1 MLILLDCRPLQ
12 YAGPGSERSRLILAA
27 AAALAGDKAVEW
39 LFVVDHT
46 FRPGM
51 LDGISGDSVLV
62 RRALPGSF
70 GWRWW
75 YDRQIPRLAR
85 QYHADIVMLTGGITA
100 KLSGVPQCLWMPE
113 RANPG
118 ENGNGRLYPS
128 IYRARLAE
136 GLQRAA
142 VIFCFGD
149 RDRNWLAGYRPG
161 IASGKPSGAEGME
174 EKILVLPAAME
185 EEAEVK
191 GPLAAAEKEEIKRKY
206 ARGKE
211 YFLADLADAVDE
223 DVIHLLKAFSLFK
236 KRQQSN
242 MQLILTGAING
253 SAGMV
258 RQRLKT
264 YKYREDVHW
273 QENGPATE
281 AGLAA
286 EAGKLSRAAYA
297 ALLLF
302 DGHTLGAPLLN
313 AWAAGVPVIATDGS
327 LLQEI
332 AGDAALLAGAGDSAS
347 LAAQLMR
354 IYKDE
359 NGRMDL
365 IRRGLDRRGAYSRRG
380 SIDAL
385 WEGIGKVFRPMN

>member
-12 YAGPGSERSRLILAA
+12 YAGPGSERSRFILAA
-27 AAALAGDKAVEW
+27 AAALARDKAVKW

-51 LDGISGDSVLV
+51 LDGMSGDSVLV
-62 RRALPGSF
+62 RRAMPGSF

-85 QYHADIVMLTGGITA
+85 QYRADMVMLTGGITA
-100 KLSGVPQCLWMPE
+100 KLSGIPQCLWMPE
-113 RANPG
+113 RADPG

-128 IYRARLAE
+128 IYRSRLAA

-142 VIFCFGD
+142 VIFCFSGRD
-149 RDRNWLAGYRPG
+149 RDWLAGYRPG
-161 IASGKPSGAEGME
+161 VE

-185 EEAEVK
+185 EDAGLK
-191 GPLAAAEKEEIKRKY
+191 GPLADAEKEEIKRRY
-206 ARGKE
+206 VRGKE
-211 YFLADLADAVDE
+211 YFLADLAGAGEE
-223 DVIHLLKAFSLFK
+223 DVINLLKAFSLFK

-242 MQLILTGAING
+242 MQLLLTGGING
-253 SAGMV
+253 SAGV
-258 RQRLKT
+258 IRQRLET

-273 QENGPATE
+273 QEDGPA
-281 AGLAA
+281 A
-286 EAGKLSRAAYA
+286 EDGRVSRAAYA

-313 AWAAGVPVIATDGS
+313 AWAAGVPVIAADGS

-332 AGDAALLAGAGDSAS
+332 AGDAALPAGAGDPAS

-359 NGRMDL
+359 TGRMDL
-365 IRRGLDRRGAYSRRG
+365 IRRGLDRRGAYSRRR

>member
-27 AAALAGDKAVEW
+27 TASLARDKAVEW
-39 LFVVDHT
+39 LYVVDHT

-51 LDGISGDSVLV
+51 LEGISGDSVLM
-62 RRALPGSF
+62 RRALPGGF
-70 GWRWW
+70 GRWWW
-75 YDRQIPRLAR
+75 YDRQIPRLAG
-85 QYHADIVMLTGGITA
+85 QYHADMVMLTGGITA

-113 RANPG
+113 R
-118 ENGNGRLYPS
+118 
-128 IYRARLAE
+128 RARLAAS
-136 GLQRAA
+136 LQRAA
-142 VIFCFGD
+142 VILCFAD
-149 RDRNWLAGYRPG
+149 RDRTWLAGNRPG
-161 IASGKPSGAEGME
+161 VE
-174 EKILVLPAAME
+174 EKILVLPPGLE
-185 EEAEVK
+185 EDAGVK
-191 GPLAAAEKEEIKRKY
+191 GPLTAAEKEEIKRKY
-206 ARGKE
+206 VRGKE
-211 YFLADLADAVDE
+211 YFLADLAGAGEE
-223 DVIHLLKAFSLFK
+223 DVMYLLKAFSLFK

-242 MQLILTGAING
+242 MQLILTGTTNG
-253 SAGMV
+253 STGMV

-273 QENGPATE
+273 QEDWPT
-281 AGLAA
+281 A
-286 EAGKLSRAAYA
+286 EAGQLSRAAYA

-302 DGHTLGAPLLN
+302 DVHTLGAPLLN
-313 AWAAGVPVIATDGS
+313 AWTAAVPVITMDGS

-332 AGDAALLAGAGDSAS
+332 AGDAALLAGAGDPAS

-365 IRRGLDRRGAYSRRG
+365 IRKGLDRRGTYSRRQ

>member
-12 YAGPGSERSRLILAA
+12 YAGPGSERSRFILAA
-27 AAALAGDKAVEW
+27 AAALTRDKAVEW

-51 LDGISGDSVLV
+51 LNGISGDSVLV
-62 RRALPGSF
+62 QRAMSGSF

-85 QYHADIVMLTGGITA
+85 QYRADMVMLTGGITA

-118 ENGNGRLYPS
+118 ENGNGRIYPS
-128 IYRARLAE
+128 IYKARLAAA
-136 GLQRAA
+136 LQRAA
-142 VIFCFGD
+142 VIFCFTGRD
-149 RDRNWLAGYRPG
+149 RDWLAGYRPG
-161 IASGKPSGAEGME
+161 VE

-185 EEAEVK
+185 EDAGVK
-191 GPLAAAEKEEIKRKY
+191 GPLADAEKEEIKRKY
-206 ARGKE
+206 VRGKE

-223 DVIHLLKAFSLFK
+223 DVINLLKAFSLFK

-242 MQLILTGAING
+242 MQLILTGEING
-253 SAGMV
+253 SAGVV
-258 RQRLKT
+258 RQRLET

-273 QENGPATE
+273 QEDRPT
-281 AGLAA
+281 A
-286 EAGKLSRAAYA
+286 EVRQLSRAAYSI
-297 ALLLF
+297 LLLF

-313 AWAAGVPVIATDGS
+313 AWAAGVPVIAADGS

-332 AGDAALLAGAGDSAS
+332 AGDAALPAGAGDPAS

-365 IRRGLDRRGAYSRRG
+365 IRRGLDRRGAYSRDRSLG
-380 SIDAL
+380 AL

>member
-12 YAGPGSERSRLILAA
+12 YAGPGSERSRFILAA
-27 AAALAGDKAVEW
+27 ADALARDKAVKW

-62 RRALPGSF
+62 RRAMPGSF

-118 ENGNGRLYPS
+118 ENGNGRIYPS
-128 IYRARLAE
+128 IYKARLAAA
-136 GLQRAA
+136 LQRAA
-142 VIFCFGD
+142 VIFCFSG

-161 IASGKPSGAEGME
+161 VE

-185 EEAEVK
+185 EDAGVK
-191 GPLAAAEKEEIKRKY
+191 GPLADTEKEEIKRKY
-206 ARGKE
+206 VRGKE

-223 DVIHLLKAFSLFK
+223 DVINLLKAFSLFK

-242 MQLILTGAING
+242 MQLMLTGEING
-253 SAGMV
+253 SARVV
-258 RQRLKT
+258 RQRLET

-273 QENGPATE
+273 QEDRPT
-281 AGLAA
+281 A
-286 EAGKLSRAAYA
+286 EVRQLSRAAYA
-297 ALLLF
+297 ILLLF
-302 DGHTLGAPLLN
+302 DGHTLGASLLN
-313 AWAAGVPVIATDGS
+313 AWAAGVPVIAADGS

-332 AGDAALLAGAGDSAS
+332 AGDAALPAGAGDPAS

-365 IRRGLDRRGAYSRRG
+365 IRRGLDRRGAYSRDR
-380 SIDAL
+380 SLSAL

>member
-12 YAGPGSERSRLILAA
+12 YAGPGSERSRFILGA
-27 AAALAGDKAVEW
+27 AAALAGDKAVKW

-62 RRALPGSF
+62 RRAMPGSF

-75 YDRQIPRLAR
+75 YDRQIPRMAR
-85 QYHADIVMLTGGITA
+85 LYRADMVMLTGGITA

-113 RANPG
+113 RADPG

-128 IYRARLAE
+128 IYRSRLAA

-142 VIFCFGD
+142 VIFCFTGRD
-149 RDRNWLAGYRPG
+149 RDWLAGYRPG
-161 IASGKPSGAEGME
+161 VE

-185 EEAEVK
+185 EDAGVK
-191 GPLAAAEKEEIKRKY
+191 GPLADAEKEEIKRRY
-206 ARGKE
+206 VRGKE

-223 DVIHLLKAFSLFK
+223 DVINLLKAFSLFK

-242 MQLILTGAING
+242 MQLILTGEING
-253 SAGMV
+253 AGVV
-258 RQRLKT
+258 RQRLET

-273 QENGPATE
+273 QEDRPT
-281 AGLAA
+281 A
-286 EAGKLSRAAYA
+286 EVRQLSRAAYA
-297 ALLLF
+297 ILLLF

-313 AWAAGVPVIATDGS
+313 AWAAGVPVIAADGS

-332 AGDAALLAGAGDSAS
+332 AGDAALPAGAGDPAS

-365 IRRGLDRRGAYSRRG
+365 IRRGLDRRGAYTRRG

>member
-1 MLILLDCRPLQ
+1 MQ

-39 LFVVDHT
+39 LYVVDHT

-51 LDGISGDSVLV
+51 LDGISGDSVLT

-85 QYHADIVMLTGGITA
+85 QYHADLIMLTGGIAA
-100 KLSGVPQCLWMPE
+100 KLSDVPQCLWMPE
-113 RANPG
+113 KANPG
-118 ENGNGRLYPS
+118 ENGNDRLYPS
-128 IYRARLAE
+128 IYKVRLAVS
-136 GLQRAA
+136 LQRAA
-142 VIFCFGD
+142 VIFCFTG
-149 RDRNWLAGYRPG
+149 RDRTWLAGYRPG
-161 IASGKPSGAEGME
+161 IVSGKPPGSSAEGVE
-174 EKILVLPAAME
+174 EKIWVLPAAME
-185 EEAEVK
+185 EDAGVK

-206 ARGKE
+206 VRGKE
-211 YFLADLADAVDE
+211 YFLADLAGAGEE
-223 DVIHLLKAFSLFK
+223 DVINLLKAFSLFK
-236 KRQQSN
+236 QRQRSN
-242 MQLILTGAING
+242 MQLLLTGGING
-253 SAGMV
+253 SAAV
-258 RQRLKT
+258 IRQRLET

-273 QENGPATE
+273 QEDRPT
-281 AGLAA
+281 A
-286 EAGKLSRAAYA
+286 EVRQLSRAAYA
-297 ALLLF
+297 VLLLF

-313 AWAAGVPVIATDGS
+313 AWAAGVPVIVADGS

-332 AGDAALLAGAGDSAS
+332 AGDAALPAGARDPAS

>member
-1 MLILLDCRPLQ
+1 MLILLDGRPLQ
-12 YAGPGSERSRLILAA
+12 YAGPGSERSRYILVA
-27 AAALAGDKAVEW
+27 AAALARDKGVKW

-85 QYHADIVMLTGGITA
+85 QYHADMVMLTGGITA
-100 KLSGVPQCLWMPE
+100 KSAGVPQCLWMPE
-113 RANPG
+113 NANPD
-118 ENGNGRLYPS
+118 ENGNRRLYPS
-128 IYRARLAE
+128 IYRARLAAS
-136 GLQRAA
+136 LQRAA
-142 VIFCFGD
+142 VIFCFTG

-161 IASGKPSGAEGME
+161 LE
-174 EKILVLPAAME
+174 EKLFVLPTVPEDAGT
-185 EEAEVK
+185 K
-191 GPLAAAEKEEIKRKY
+191 GPLSDAEKEEIKRTFV
-206 ARGKE
+206 RGRE
-211 YFLADLADAVDE
+211 YFLADLAGAGEKEVMN
-223 DVIHLLKAFSLFK
+223 LLKAFSLFK

-242 MQLILTGAING
+242 MQLLLTGGING
-253 SAGMV
+253 STETI
-258 RQRLKT
+258 RQRLET

-273 QENGPATE
+273 QEDRST
-281 AGLAA
+281 A
-286 EAGKLSRAAYA
+286 EGGRVSRAAYA

-302 DGHTLGAPLLN
+302 DGQTLGAPLLN
-313 AWAAGVPVIATDGS
+313 AWTAGVPVIAADGG

-332 AGDAALLAGAGDSAS
+332 AGDAALLADAGDPAS

-365 IRRGLDRRGAYSRRG
+365 IRRGFDRRGAYSRRG

-385 WEGIGKVFRPMN
+385 WEGVGKVFRPMN

>member
-12 YAGPGSERSRLILAA
+12 YAGPGSERSRFILTA
-27 AAALAGDKAVEW
+27 AAALAKDKAIQW

-51 LDGISGDSVLV
+51 LDGISGDSVLM

-75 YDRQIPRLAR
+75 YDQQIPRLAR
-85 QYHADIVMLTGGITA
+85 QYHPDVVMLTGGITA
-100 KLSGVPQCLWMPE
+100 KLSDIPQCLWMPE
-113 RANPG
+113 KADPD
-118 ENGNGRLYPS
+118 ESGNDRHYPS
-128 IYRARLAE
+128 IYKKRLTA

-142 VIFCFGD
+142 VIFCFTG
-149 RDRNWLAGYRPG
+149 RDRNWLAGYC
-161 IASGKPSGAEGME
+161 SGVE
-174 EKILVLPAAME
+174 EKILVLPVAME
-185 EEAEVK
+185 ENAGVK
-191 GPLAAAEKEEIKRKY
+191 GPLNDTEKEEIKRKY
-206 ARGKE
+206 IRGKE
-211 YFLADLADAVDE
+211 YFLADLANAVDE

-253 SAGMV
+253 SGGMI
-258 RQRLKT
+258 RQRLET
-264 YKYREDVHW
+264 YKYREDVQW
-273 QENGPATE
+273 QEDRPAPE
-281 AGLAA
+281 VGQ
-286 EAGKLSRAAYA
+286 LSRAAYA
-297 ALLLF
+297 VLLLF

-313 AWAAGVPVIATDGS
+313 AWAAGVPVIATEGG

-332 AGDAALLAGAGDSAS
+332 AGDAALLTVAGDPTS

-359 NGRMDL
+359 NGRADL
-365 IRRGLDRRGAYSRRG
+365 ISRGFDRRGAYSRQG

>member
-12 YAGPGSERSRLILAA
+12 HAGPGSERSRYILVA
-27 AAALAGDKAVEW
+27 AAALARDKAVKW

-85 QYHADIVMLTGGITA
+85 QYHADMIMLTGGITA

-113 RANPG
+113 KAD
-118 ENGNGRLYPS
+118 LYPS
-128 IYRARLAE
+128 IYRTRLAAS
-136 GLQRAA
+136 LQRAA
-142 VIFCFGD
+142 VIFCFTG

-161 IASGKPSGAEGME
+161 LE
-174 EKILVLPAAME
+174 EKLFILPPMPEDAA
-185 EEAEVK
+185 AK
-191 GPLAAAEKEEIKRKY
+191 GLLADAEKEEIKRTFV
-206 ARGKE
+206 RGKE
-211 YFLADLADAVDE
+211 YFLADLAGAGE
-223 DVIHLLKAFSLFK
+223 KEVIDLLKAFSLFK

-242 MQLILTGAING
+242 MQLLLTGGING
-253 SAGMV
+253 SAETI
-258 RQRLKT
+258 RQQLET
-264 YKYREDVHW
+264 YKYRGDVHW
-273 QENGPATE
+273 QEDRS
-281 AGLAA
+281 AA
-286 EAGKLSRAAYA
+286 EGGRVSRAAYA

-302 DGHTLGAPLLN
+302 DSQTLGASLLN
-313 AWAAGVPVIATDGS
+313 AWAAGVPVIAANGG

-332 AGDAALLAGAGDSAS
+332 AGDAALLADAGDPAS

-365 IRRGLDRRGAYSRRG
+365 VRKGLDRRDAYSRRG
-380 SIDAL
+380 SVDAL
-385 WEGIGKVFRPMN
+385 WEGVGKVFRPMN

>member
-1 MLILLDCRPLQ
+1 MPMLILLDCRPLQ
-12 YAGPGSERSRLILAA
+12 YAGPGSERSRFILAA
-27 AAALAGDKAVEW
+27 AAALTRDKAVEW

-51 LDGISGDSVLV
+51 LNGISGDSVLV
-62 RRALPGSF
+62 QRAMSGSF

-85 QYHADIVMLTGGITA
+85 QYRADMVMLTGGITA

-118 ENGNGRLYPS
+118 ENGNGRIYPS
-128 IYRARLAE
+128 IYKARLAAA
-136 GLQRAA
+136 LQRAA
-142 VIFCFGD
+142 VIFCFTGRD
-149 RDRNWLAGYRPG
+149 RDWLAGYRPG
-161 IASGKPSGAEGME
+161 VE

-185 EEAEVK
+185 EDAGVK
-191 GPLAAAEKEEIKRKY
+191 GPLADAEKEEIKRKY
-206 ARGKE
+206 VRGKE

-223 DVIHLLKAFSLFK
+223 DVINLLKAFSLFK

-242 MQLILTGAING
+242 MQLILTGEING
-253 SAGMV
+253 SAGVV
-258 RQRLKT
+258 RQRLET

-273 QENGPATE
+273 QEDRPT
-281 AGLAA
+281 A
-286 EAGKLSRAAYA
+286 EVRQLSRAAYSI
-297 ALLLF
+297 LLLF

-313 AWAAGVPVIATDGS
+313 AWAAGVPVIAADGS

-332 AGDAALLAGAGDSAS
+332 AGDAALPAGAGDPAS

-365 IRRGLDRRGAYSRRG
+365 IRRGLDRRGAYSRDRSLG
-380 SIDAL
+380 AL

>member
-12 YAGPGSERSRLILAA
+12 HAGPGSERSRLILAA
-27 AAALAGDKAVEW
+27 AAALAGDKAVKW

-51 LDGISGDSVLV
+51 LEGVSGDSVLV
-62 RRALPGSF
+62 RRALPGRF

-85 QYHADIVMLTGGITA
+85 QYHADMVMLTGGITA
-100 KLSGVPQCLWMPE
+100 KLPGVPQCLWMPE

-128 IYRARLAE
+128 IYKARLAE

-142 VIFCFGD
+142 VIFCFTG
-149 RDRNWLAGYRPG
+149 RDRTWLAGWCPG
-161 IASGKPSGAEGME
+161 VE

-185 EEAEVK
+185 EDAGVK
-191 GPLAAAEKEEIKRKY
+191 GPLAEAEKEEIKRKY
-206 ARGKE
+206 VRGKE
-211 YFLADLADAVDE
+211 YFLADLAGAGED
-223 DVIHLLKAFSLFK
+223 DVIYLLKAFSLFK

-242 MQLILTGAING
+242 MQLLLTGGIKG
-253 SAGMV
+253 SAGV
-258 RQRLKT
+258 IRQRLET

-273 QENGPATE
+273 HENGPATE

-286 EAGKLSRAAYA
+286 EGGRVSRAAYA

-302 DGHTLGAPLLN
+302 DGYTLGAPLLN
-313 AWAAGVPVIATDGS
+313 AWAAAVPVIATDGS

-332 AGDAALLAGAGDSAS
+332 AGDAVFPAAVGDSAS

-365 IRRGLDRRGAYSRRG
+365 IRRGLDRRAAYSRRG

>member
-1 MLILLDCRPLQ
+1 
-12 YAGPGSERSRLILAA
+12 
-27 AAALAGDKAVEW
+27 
-39 LFVVDHT
+39 
-46 FRPGM
+46 M

-85 QYHADIVMLTGGITA
+85 QYHADMVMLTGGITA
-100 KLSGVPQCLWMPE
+100 KSAGVPQCLWMPE
-113 RANPG
+113 NANPD
-118 ENGNGRLYPS
+118 ENGNRRLYPS
-128 IYRARLAE
+128 IYRARLAAS
-136 GLQRAA
+136 LQRAA
-142 VIFCFGD
+142 VIFCFTG

-161 IASGKPSGAEGME
+161 LE
-174 EKILVLPAAME
+174 EKLFVLPTVPEDAGT
-185 EEAEVK
+185 K
-191 GPLAAAEKEEIKRKY
+191 GPLSDAEKEEIKRTFV
-206 ARGKE
+206 RGRE
-211 YFLADLADAVDE
+211 YFLADLAGAGEKEVMN
-223 DVIHLLKAFSLFK
+223 LLKAFSLFK

-242 MQLILTGAING
+242 MQLLLTGGING
-253 SAGMV
+253 STETI
-258 RQRLKT
+258 RQRLET

-273 QENGPATE
+273 QEDRST
-281 AGLAA
+281 A
-286 EAGKLSRAAYA
+286 EGGRVSRAAYA

-302 DGHTLGAPLLN
+302 DGQTLGAPLLN
-313 AWAAGVPVIATDGS
+313 AWTAGVPVIAADGG

-332 AGDAALLAGAGDSAS
+332 AGDAALLADAGDPAS

-365 IRRGLDRRGAYSRRG
+365 IRRGFDRRGAYSRRG

-385 WEGIGKVFRPMN
+385 WEGVGKVFRPMN

>member
-27 AAALAGDKAVEW
+27 AAALAGDKAVKW

-51 LDGISGDSVLV
+51 LDGISGDSLLV

-85 QYHADIVMLTGGITA
+85 QYQADMVMLTGGITA

-118 ENGNGRLYPS
+118 ENGNRRFYPS
-128 IYRARLAE
+128 IYRTRLVA

-142 VIFCFGD
+142 VIFCFTGRD
-149 RDRNWLAGYRPG
+149 RDWLAGSCPG
-161 IASGKPSGAEGME
+161 IASGKPSAAEGVE

-185 EEAEVK
+185 EDAGVK
-191 GPLAAAEKEEIKRKY
+191 GPLGEVEKQEIKKKY
-206 ARGKE
+206 ARGRE

-223 DVIHLLKAFSLFK
+223 DVIYLLKAFSLFK

-242 MQLILTGAING
+242 MQLILTGAINR

-273 QENGPATE
+273 QEDLPT
-281 AGLAA
+281 A
-286 EAGKLSRAAYA
+286 EAGQLSRAAYA

-313 AWAAGVPVIATDGS
+313 AWAAAVPVITMDGS

-332 AGDAALLAGAGDSAS
+332 AGDAALLAGAGDPAS

-365 IRRGLDRRGAYSRRG
+365 IRRGFDRRGAYSRRG
-380 SIDAL
+380 SIDVL

>member
-12 YAGPGSERSRLILAA
+12 YAGPGSERSRFILGA
-27 AAALAGDKAVEW
+27 AAALAGDKAVKW

-62 RRALPGSF
+62 RRAMPGSF

-85 QYHADIVMLTGGITA
+85 QYRADMVMLTGGITA

-113 RANPG
+113 RADPG

-128 IYRARLAE
+128 IYRSRLAA

-142 VIFCFGD
+142 VIFCFTGRD
-149 RDRNWLAGYRPG
+149 RDWLAGYRPG
-161 IASGKPSGAEGME
+161 VE

-185 EEAEVK
+185 EDAGVK
-191 GPLAAAEKEEIKRKY
+191 GPLADAEKEEIKRRY
-206 ARGKE
+206 VRGKE

-223 DVIHLLKAFSLFK
+223 DVINLLKAFSLFK

-242 MQLILTGAING
+242 MQLILTGEING
-253 SAGMV
+253 AGVV
-258 RQRLKT
+258 RQRLET

-273 QENGPATE
+273 QEDRPT
-281 AGLAA
+281 A
-286 EAGKLSRAAYA
+286 EVRQLSRAAYA
-297 ALLLF
+297 ILLLF

-313 AWAAGVPVIATDGS
+313 AWAAGVPVIAADGS

-332 AGDAALLAGAGDSAS
+332 AGDAALPAGAGDPAS

-365 IRRGLDRRGAYSRRG
+365 IRRGLDRRGAYTRRG

>member
-1 MLILLDCRPLQ
+1 LQ
-12 YAGPGSERSRLILAA
+12 YAGPGSERSRFILAA
-27 AAALAGDKAVEW
+27 AAALARDKAVKW

-51 LDGISGDSVLV
+51 LDDLAGDSVLV

-85 QYHADIVMLTGGITA
+85 QYHADMVMLTGGITA

-113 RANPG
+113 RAKPG
-118 ENGNGRLYPS
+118 ESGRLYPS
-128 IYRARLAE
+128 IYKARLAA

-142 VIFCFGD
+142 IIFCFSD
-149 RDRNWLAGYRPG
+149 RDRNWLAGDRDG
-161 IASGKPSGAEGME
+161 IASGKPPGSSAEGSGSRRRTAE
-174 EKILVLPAAME
+174 GVKEKIFVLPAAME
-185 EEAEVK
+185 EDAGIK
-191 GPLAAAEKEEIKRKY
+191 GPLDHAEKEAIKRRHV
-206 ARGKE
+206 RGKE
-211 YFLADLADAVDE
+211 YFLADLAGAKEE
-223 DVIHLLKAFSLFK
+223 DVMNLLKAFSLFK

-242 MQLILTGAING
+242 MQLLLTGGVNG
-253 SAGMV
+253 SAGV
-258 RQRLKT
+258 IRQRLET

-273 QENGPATE
+273 QDGPAE
-281 AGLAA
+281 N
-286 EAGKLSRAAYA
+286 EEVSHAAYA

-302 DGHTLGAPLLN
+302 DGHTLGASLLN
-313 AWAAGVPVIATDGS
+313 AWTAGVPVITAEDS

-332 AGDAALLAGAGDSAS
+332 AGDAALLASAKDPAS

-365 IRRGLDRRGAYSRRG
+365 IRKGFDRRGAYSREG
-380 SIDAL
+380 TLNTL

>member
-12 YAGPGSERSRLILAA
+12 YARPGSERSRLILTAV
-27 AAALAGDKAVEW
+27 AALAGDKTIKW
-39 LFVVDHT
+39 LFIVDHT

-85 QYHADIVMLTGGITA
+85 QYQADLLMLTGGIAA
-100 KLSGVPQCLWMPE
+100 KLSDVPQCLWMPE
-113 RANPG
+113 KANPG

-128 IYRARLAE
+128 IYKVRLAAS
-136 GLQRAA
+136 LQRAA
-142 VIFCFGD
+142 VIFCFTG
-149 RDRNWLAGYRPG
+149 RDRTWLAGYRPG
-161 IASGKPSGAEGME
+161 IASGKPPGSSAEGVE
-174 EKILVLPAAME
+174 EKIWVLPAAME
-185 EEAEVK
+185 EDAGVK

-206 ARGKE
+206 VRGKE
-211 YFLADLADAVDE
+211 YFLADLAGAGEE
-223 DVIHLLKAFSLFK
+223 DVINLLKAFSLFK
-236 KRQQSN
+236 QRQRSN
-242 MQLILTGAING
+242 MQLILTGEING
-253 SAGMV
+253 SAAV
-258 RQRLKT
+258 IRQRLET

-273 QENGPATE
+273 QEDRPT
-281 AGLAA
+281 A
-286 EAGKLSRAAYA
+286 EVRQLSRAAYA
-297 ALLLF
+297 VLLLF

-313 AWAAGVPVIATDGS
+313 AWAAGVPVIVADGS

-359 NGRMDL
+359 TGRMDL

>member
-75 YDRQIPRLAR
+75 YDRQIPRVAR
-85 QYHADIVMLTGGITA
+85 QYHADMVMLTGGITA
-100 KLSGVPQCLWMPE
+100 KLSGIPQCLWMPE

-118 ENGNGRLYPS
+118 ENGTGRLYPA
-128 IYRARLAE
+128 IYRARLAAA
-136 GLQRAA
+136 LQRAA
-142 VIFCFGD
+142 VIFCFTSHD
-149 RDRNWLAGYRPG
+149 RDWLAGYRPG
-161 IASGKPSGAEGME
+161 VE

-185 EEAEVK
+185 EDAGVK
-191 GPLAAAEKEEIKRKY
+191 GPLADTEKEEIKRKY
-206 ARGKE
+206 VRGKE
-211 YFLADLADAVDE
+211 YFLAELAGAGEE
-223 DVIHLLKAFSLFK
+223 DVINLLKAFSLFK

-242 MQLILTGAING
+242 MQLLLTGGING
-253 SAGMV
+253 SADV
-258 RQRLKT
+258 IRQRLET

-273 QENGPATE
+273 QDGPA
-281 AGLAA
+281 ADGGLSADGGLAA
-286 EAGKLSRAAYA
+286 ADSGRVNRAAYA
-297 ALLLF
+297 VLLLF

-313 AWAAGVPVIATDGS
+313 AWAAGVPVIAADGG

-332 AGDAALLAGAGDSAS
+332 AGDAALPAGAGDPAS

>member
-12 YAGPGSERSRLILAA
+12 YAGPGSERSRFILAA
-27 AAALAGDKAVEW
+27 AAALARDKAVKW

-62 RRALPGSF
+62 RRAIPGSF

-85 QYHADIVMLTGGITA
+85 QYRADMVMLTGGITA
-100 KLSGVPQCLWMPE
+100 KLSGAPQCLWMPE
-113 RANPG
+113 RADPG
-118 ENGNGRLYPS
+118 ENGNDRLYPA
-128 IYRARLAE
+128 IYRSRLAA

-142 VIFCFGD
+142 LIFCFTGRD
-149 RDRNWLAGYRPG
+149 RDWLAGYRPG
-161 IASGKPSGAEGME
+161 VE
-174 EKILVLPAAME
+174 EKILVLPAAMGE
-185 EEAEVK
+185 DAGVK
-191 GPLAAAEKEEIKRKY
+191 GPLADAEKEEIKRRY
-206 ARGKE
+206 VRGKE
-211 YFLADLADAVDE
+211 YFLADLAGAGEE
-223 DVIHLLKAFSLFK
+223 DVINLLKAFSLFK

-242 MQLILTGAING
+242 MQLLLTGGING
-253 SAGMV
+253 SADV
-258 RQRLKT
+258 IRRRLET

-273 QENGPATE
+273 QDGPA
-281 AGLAA
+281 ADGGLAA
-286 EAGKLSRAAYA
+286 DGGRVNRAAYA

-313 AWAAGVPVIATDGS
+313 AWAAGVPVIAADGS

-332 AGDAALLAGAGDSAS
+332 AGDAALPAGAGDPAS

-365 IRRGLDRRGAYSRRG
+365 IRRGLDRRGAYSRDQ
-380 SIDAL
+380 SLSAL

>member
-27 AAALAGDKAVEW
+27 AASLARDKAVDW
-39 LFVVDHT
+39 LYVVDHT

-75 YDRQIPRLAR
+75 YDRQIPRLAG
-85 QYHADIVMLTGGITA
+85 QYHADMVMLTGGITA
-100 KLSGVPQCLWMPE
+100 KLSGVPQSLWMPE

-118 ENGNGRLYPS
+118 ENGTGRLYPS
-128 IYRARLAE
+128 IYRTRLVV

-142 VIFCFGD
+142 VIFCFTA
-149 RDRNWLAGYRPG
+149 RDRNWLAGCCPG
-161 IASGKPSGAEGME
+161 AE
-174 EKILVLPAAME
+174 EKILVLPAATE
-185 EEAEVK
+185 EDAGVK
-191 GPLAAAEKEEIKRKY
+191 GTFGEVEKEEIKRKY
-206 ARGKE
+206 VRGKE
-211 YFLADLADAVDE
+211 YFLADLAGAGEE
-223 DVIHLLKAFSLFK
+223 DVIYLLKAFSLFK

-242 MQLILTGAING
+242 MQLFLTGRIKG
-253 SAGMV
+253 SAGV
-258 RQRLKT
+258 IRERLET

-273 QENGPATE
+273 QEDGPAVE
-281 AGLAA
+281 G
-286 EAGKLSRAAYA
+286 GKVSRAAYA

-302 DGHTLGAPLLN
+302 DGNTLGASLLN
-313 AWAAGVPVIATDGS
+313 AWAAAVPVITMDGS

-332 AGDAALLAGAGDSAS
+332 AGDAALLAGAGDPAS

>member
-12 YAGPGSERSRLILAA
+12 YAGHGSERSRFILTA
-27 AAALAGDKAVEW
+27 AAALARDKAVKW

-46 FRPGM
+46 FRPGIP
-51 LDGISGDSVLV
+51 DGISGDSVLV
-62 RRALPGSF
+62 RRAMPGSF

-85 QYHADIVMLTGGITA
+85 HYRADMVMLTGGITA

-128 IYRARLAE
+128 IYKARLAAA
-136 GLQRAA
+136 LQHAA
-142 VIFCFGD
+142 VIFCFTG

-161 IASGKPSGAEGME
+161 VE

-185 EEAEVK
+185 EDAGVK
-191 GPLAAAEKEEIKRKY
+191 GPLPDAEKEEIKKKY
-206 ARGKE
+206 VRGKE
-211 YFLADLADAVDE
+211 YFLADLAGAGE
-223 DVIHLLKAFSLFK
+223 QDVIHLLKAFSLFK

-242 MQLILTGAING
+242 MQLLLTGGING
-253 SAGMV
+253 SAGV
-258 RQRLKT
+258 IRQRLET

-273 QENGPATE
+273 QENGPA
-281 AGLAA
+281 A
-286 EAGKLSRAAYA
+286 EGERVSRAAYA
-297 ALLLF
+297 ILLLF
-302 DGHTLGAPLLN
+302 DGHTLGASLLN
-313 AWAAGVPVIATDGS
+313 AWAAGVPVIAADGS

-332 AGDAALLAGAGDSAS
+332 AGDAALPAGAGDPAS

-365 IRRGLDRRGAYSRRG
+365 IRRGLDRRGGYSRRG

-385 WEGIGKVFRPMN
+385 WEGIGKVFRSMN

>member
-1 MLILLDCRPLQ
+1 MQ

-27 AAALAGDKAVEW
+27 AAALAGDKAVKW

-85 QYHADIVMLTGGITA
+85 QYHADLIMLTGGISA
-100 KLSGVPQCLWMPE
+100 KLSDVPQCLWMPE
-113 RANPG
+113 KANPD
-118 ENGNGRLYPS
+118 EKRKSRLYPS
-128 IYRARLAE
+128 IYKARLAAS
-136 GLQRAA
+136 LQRAA
-142 VIFCFGD
+142 VIFCFTG
-149 RDRNWLAGYRPG
+149 RDRAWLAGCRPG
-161 IASGKPSGAEGME
+161 IASGKPPAAEGME
-174 EKILVLPAAME
+174 EKILVLPAAIE
-185 EEAEVK
+185 EDAGVK

-206 ARGKE
+206 VRGKE

-223 DVIHLLKAFSLFK
+223 DVINLLKAFSLFK

-242 MQLILTGAING
+242 MQLILTGEING
-253 SAGMV
+253 SAEV
-258 RQRLKT
+258 IRQRLAT

-273 QENGPATE
+273 QEDRPT
-281 AGLAA
+281 A
-286 EAGKLSRAAYA
+286 EVRQLSRAAYA
-297 ALLLF
+297 VLLLF

-313 AWAAGVPVIATDGS
+313 AWAAGVPVIVADGS

-332 AGDAALLAGAGDSAS
+332 AGDAALLAGAGDPAS

>member
-12 YAGPGSERSRLILAA
+12 YAGPGSERSRFILAA
-27 AAALAGDKAVEW
+27 AAALTRDKAVEW

-51 LDGISGDSVLV
+51 LNGISGNSVLV
-62 RRALPGSF
+62 QRAMSGSF

-85 QYHADIVMLTGGITA
+85 QYRADMVMLTGGITA

-118 ENGNGRLYPS
+118 ENGNGRIYPS
-128 IYRARLAE
+128 IYKARLAAA
-136 GLQRAA
+136 LQRAA
-142 VIFCFGD
+142 VIFCFTGRD
-149 RDRNWLAGYRPG
+149 RDWLAGYRPG
-161 IASGKPSGAEGME
+161 VE

-185 EEAEVK
+185 EDAGVK
-191 GPLAAAEKEEIKRKY
+191 GPLADAEKEEIKRKY
-206 ARGKE
+206 VRGKE

-223 DVIHLLKAFSLFK
+223 DVINLLKAFSLFK

-242 MQLILTGAING
+242 MQLILTGEING
-253 SAGMV
+253 SAGVV
-258 RQRLKT
+258 RQRLET

-273 QENGPATE
+273 QEDRPT
-281 AGLAA
+281 A
-286 EAGKLSRAAYA
+286 EVRQLSRAAYSI
-297 ALLLF
+297 LLLF

-313 AWAAGVPVIATDGS
+313 AWAAGVPVIAADGS

-332 AGDAALLAGAGDSAS
+332 AGDAALPAGAGDPAS

-365 IRRGLDRRGAYSRRG
+365 IRRGLDRRGAYSRDRSLG
-380 SIDAL
+380 AL

>member
-12 YAGPGSERSRLILAA
+12 YAGPGSERSRFILGA
-27 AAALAGDKAVEW
+27 AAALAGDKAVKW

-62 RRALPGSF
+62 RRAMPGSF

-75 YDRQIPRLAR
+75 YDRQIPRMAR
-85 QYHADIVMLTGGITA
+85 LYRADMVMLTGGITA

-113 RANPG
+113 RADPG

-128 IYRARLAE
+128 IYRSRLAA

-142 VIFCFGD
+142 VIFCFTGRD
-149 RDRNWLAGYRPG
+149 RDWLAGYRPG
-161 IASGKPSGAEGME
+161 VE

-185 EEAEVK
+185 EDAGVK
-191 GPLAAAEKEEIKRKY
+191 GPLADAEKEEIKRRY
-206 ARGKE
+206 VRGKE

-223 DVIHLLKAFSLFK
+223 DVINLLKAFSLFK

-242 MQLILTGAING
+242 MQLILTGEING
-253 SAGMV
+253 AGVV
-258 RQRLKT
+258 RQRLET

-273 QENGPATE
+273 QEDRPT
-281 AGLAA
+281 A
-286 EAGKLSRAAYA
+286 EVRQLSRAAYA
-297 ALLLF
+297 ILLLF

-313 AWAAGVPVIATDGS
+313 AWAAGVPVIAADGS

-332 AGDAALLAGAGDSAS
+332 AGDAALPAGAGDPAS

>member
-27 AAALAGDKAVEW
+27 AAALAGDKAVKW
-39 LFVVDHT
+39 LFVVDHN

-51 LDGISGDSVLV
+51 LDGISGDSLLV
-62 RRALPGSF
+62 RRAWPGSF

-85 QYHADIVMLTGGITA
+85 QYHADMVMLTGGITA

-113 RANPG
+113 KANPG
-118 ENGNGRLYPS
+118 EKGNRRLYPS
-128 IYRARLAE
+128 IYRARLAAS
-136 GLQRAA
+136 LQRAA
-142 VIFCFGD
+142 VIFCFTGSD
-149 RDRNWLAGYRPG
+149 RTWLAGYRAG
-161 IASGKPSGAEGME
+161 VASGKPQSAEGVEGVE
-174 EKILVLPAAME
+174 EKIFVLPAVPEDA
-185 EEAEVK
+185 AIK
-191 GPLAAAEKEEIKRKY
+191 GPLDHAEKEEIKRKY

-211 YFLADLADAVDE
+211 YFLAGLAGVGDE
-223 DVIHLLKAFSLFK
+223 DVINLLKAFSLFK

-242 MQLILTGAING
+242 MQLILTGAVNG
-253 SAGMV
+253 SAGLV
-258 RQRLKT
+258 RERLKT

-273 QENGPATE
+273 LEDRP
-281 AGLAA
+281 AA
-286 EAGKLSRAAYA
+286 EVGQLSRAAYA

-302 DGHTLGAPLLN
+302 DGQTLGAPLLN
-313 AWAAGVPVIATDGS
+313 AWAAAVPVITMDGS

-332 AGDAALLAGAGDSAS
+332 ADDAALRAGAGDPAS

-365 IRRGLDRRGAYSRRG
+365 IRRGLDRRGAYSRDRFLG
-380 SIDAL
+380 AL

>member
-12 YAGPGSERSRLILAA
+12 YAGPGSERSRFILAA
-27 AAALAGDKAVEW
+27 AAALARDKAVKW
-39 LFVVDHT
+39 LFVVDRT

-62 RRALPGSF
+62 RRAMPGSF

-75 YDRQIPRLAR
+75 YDRQIPRMAR
-85 QYHADIVMLTGGITA
+85 LYRADMVMLTGGITA

-113 RANPG
+113 RADPG

-128 IYRARLAE
+128 IYRSRLAA

-142 VIFCFGD
+142 VIFCFTGRD
-149 RDRNWLAGYRPG
+149 RDWLAGYRPG
-161 IASGKPSGAEGME
+161 VE

-185 EEAEVK
+185 EDAGVK
-191 GPLAAAEKEEIKRKY
+191 GPLADAEKEEIKKRY
-206 ARGKE
+206 VRGKE
-211 YFLADLADAVDE
+211 YFLADLAGAGEE
-223 DVIHLLKAFSLFK
+223 DVMYLLKAFSLFK

-242 MQLILTGAING
+242 MQLILTGTTNG
-253 SAGMV
+253 STGMV

-273 QENGPATE
+273 QEDWPT
-281 AGLAA
+281 A
-286 EAGKLSRAAYA
+286 EAGQLSRAAYA

-302 DGHTLGAPLLN
+302 DVHTLGAPLLN
-313 AWAAGVPVIATDGS
+313 AWTAAVPVITMDGS

-332 AGDAALLAGAGDSAS
+332 AGDAALLAGAGDPAS

-365 IRRGLDRRGAYSRRG
+365 IRKGLDRRGTYSRRQ